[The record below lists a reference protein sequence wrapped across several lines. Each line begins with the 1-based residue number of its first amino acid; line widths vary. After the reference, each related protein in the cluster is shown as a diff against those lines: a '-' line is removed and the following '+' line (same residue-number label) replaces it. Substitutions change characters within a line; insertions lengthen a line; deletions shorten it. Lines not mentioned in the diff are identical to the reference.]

1 MRICRWFGTWLL
13 VNIVLSASLS
23 PSLTLQIFA
32 QTVKPATILTD
43 SQSTKSAAYEW
54 LDVAL
59 EATAR
64 EHERAAPGYLTP
76 HWYRVKPFALERSDM
91 FRPAAAAEG
100 RLGAIEEG
108 N

>member
-64 EHERAAPGYLTP
+64 EHERAAP
-76 HWYRVKPFALERSDM
+76 
-91 FRPAAAAEG
+91 RPV
-100 RLGAIEEG
+100 I
-108 N
+108 